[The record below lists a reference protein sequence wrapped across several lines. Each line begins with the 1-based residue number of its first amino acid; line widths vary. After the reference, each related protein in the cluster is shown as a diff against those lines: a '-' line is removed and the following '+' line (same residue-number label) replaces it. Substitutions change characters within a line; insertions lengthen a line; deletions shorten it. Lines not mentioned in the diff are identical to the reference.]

1 MPIVSLPAL
10 AASVTAV
17 ALAVAAAGPASAAPL
32 LEVLRADGASEDFD
46 RTRLEDLPSVEFTTS
61 SLWTDGPVTF
71 SGPPLSAVL
80 GAAGIAEGTV
90 ELVAEN
96 AYSVDLD
103 LGAEV
108 VTETYP
114 IIATRRDGEPFAI
127 RDNGPLWVMFPF
139 DDTPELRAGNVYDL
153 SIWQLVEIRQ
163 IEP

>member
-1 MPIVSLPAL
+1 M
-10 AASVTAV
+10 
-17 ALAVAAAGPASAAPL
+17 
-32 LEVLRADGASEDFD
+32 
-46 RTRLEDLPSVEFTTS
+46 
-61 SLWTDGPVTF
+61 
-71 SGPPLSAVL
+71 L

-114 IIATRRDGEPFAI
+114 IIATRRDGEPFEI

-163 IEP
+163 IGP